1 MLLLLLSCF
10 DGDNLLTI
18 IGDVVVVFKSF
29 FSASVLPILLHV
41 AARRASGDALLSV
54 ACKHK
59 KIYIYYFICLNN
71 VFVAIADIHRSVK
84 TTNKK

>member
-1 MLLLLLSCF
+1 MSNLYGLKEVGFLLMLLLLLSCF

-59 KIYIYYFICLNN
+59 KKNM
-71 VFVAIADIHRSVK
+71 
-84 TTNKK
+84 KK

>member
-1 MLLLLLSCF
+1 MSNLYGLKEVGFLLMLLLLLSCF

-54 ACKHK
+54 ACKHE
-59 KIYIYYFICLNN
+59 KIYILFYLF
-71 VFVAIADIHRSVK
+71 K
-84 TTNKK
+84 